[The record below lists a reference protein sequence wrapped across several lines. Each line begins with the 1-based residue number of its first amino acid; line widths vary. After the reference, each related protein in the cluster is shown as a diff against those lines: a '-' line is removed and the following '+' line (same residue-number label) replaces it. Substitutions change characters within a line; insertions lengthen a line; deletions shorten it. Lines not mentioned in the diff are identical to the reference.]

1 MSLSSRA
8 RRSRRSIAAL
18 LVGSAAVASAVFVAN
33 GSAGA
38 ATVSGFLGVR
48 GAGSLYAGNDSS
60 GVNPGS
66 TIVTRPFKPGK
77 SAEFSVE
84 VRNTG
89 SADYSYQL
97 NISTYDIPAAP
108 VQLLLGKTDVAP
120 LALHTDGTG
129 YVTDPIKPGKS
140 VKLKMIMT
148 PGPSYTPGLK
158 ADYTVGLSSPGHTI
172 SFGTEQVYAVTQASS
187 GTQSYDAFTSAAGQP
202 AIPNGV
208 GYYNLSSA
216 PAVKQGKKTS
226 FTVTLQNDSA
236 NPRQITF
243 TSFVTSLCSSSFT
256 ATYTV
261 GRTDVTSLVTS
272 AYTTPVLAPGD
283 SVKMKITVVAG
294 APPADPTSCLYSQGW
309 YNTVSTSDGSAQ
321 TFIFVNGVRK

>member
-1 MSLSSRA
+1 MRALSGAA
-8 RRSRRSIAAL
+8 RSVRRVTVLLGGAAL
-18 LVGSAAVASAVFVAN
+18 VASAVFVGTGPA
-33 GSAGA
+33 AA

-48 GAGSLYAGNDSS
+48 GAGGLYAGNDSS

-66 TIVTRPFKPGK
+66 TIVTRPFKAGK
-77 SAEFSVE
+77 SAQFSVE
-84 VRNTG
+84 IRNTG
-89 SADYSYQL
+89 SADFAYQL
-97 NISTYDIPAAP
+97 NIGTYDIPAAP
-108 VQLLLGKTDVAP
+108 VQLLVGKTDVASQ
-120 LALHTDGTG
+120 ALQSSG

-140 VKLKMIMT
+140 VKLKLVIT
-148 PGPSYTPGLK
+148 PGANVAPGMK
-158 ADYTVGLSSPGHTI
+158 ANYTVRLFSPGGATL
-172 SFGTEQVYAVTQASS
+172 FGTEEVYAVAEAST

-208 GYYNLSSA
+208 GTYNLSSA

-226 FTVTLQNDSA
+226 FVVTLENDSA
-236 NPRQITF
+236 NARQITF

-256 ATYTV
+256 ATYMV
-261 GRTDVTSLVTS
+261 GKTNITPMVTS
-272 AYTTPVLAPGD
+272 AYVTPMLDPGD
-283 SVKMKITVVAG
+283 SVKIKITVLAG